1 MANNLVTAEADR
13 LLNAS
18 LNGTA
23 YTAPTTPMKLALAT
37 TASSASAAGTE
48 VTGGSYARQ
57 TIAFTTSA
65 GSGVSNSGAVTYTNM
80 PAATTTH
87 VDVYDSNG
95 SPRRC
100 WFGALTA
107 SKTTAL
113 GDTLSFAIGAVTVVL
128 T

>member
-37 TASSASAAGTE
+37 TASTASAAGTE

-57 TIAFTTSA
+57 TVAFTTSA

-87 VDVYDSNG
+87 VDIYDSNG
-95 SPRRC
+95 TPRRA

-107 SKTTAL
+107 SKTTAA
-113 GDTLSFAIGAVTVVL
+113 GDTLSFAVGAITVTL
-128 T
+128 S